1 MKDSKADL
9 ILHPVRFRILGLLV
23 GGRRMSAL
31 EMAEALPDI
40 PQATLYRH
48 LNKLYKGGVLTV
60 ANERQVRGTVEK
72 IYALPDKQ
80 AVLSAADLAHADRD
94 DHLRYFMTFVASLVD
109 DYGRYLRQPSV
120 DLEADGVGYR
130 QVPLYLTDEEFAEF
144 VQAIR
149 PPIREA
155 MANSP
160 EPGRR
165 RRLFTT
171 IIIPEPQAS
180 DSEGKE

>member
-23 GGRRMSAL
+23 GGRSMSAL

-48 LNKLYKGGVLTV
+48 LNKLYKSGVLTV